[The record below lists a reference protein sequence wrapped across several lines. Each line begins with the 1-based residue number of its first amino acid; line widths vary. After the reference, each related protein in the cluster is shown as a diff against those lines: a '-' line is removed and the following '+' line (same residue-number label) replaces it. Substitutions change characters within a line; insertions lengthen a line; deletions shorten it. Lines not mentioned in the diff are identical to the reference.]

1 MRITLKDGYSMNL
14 ADKAIDNMELVD
26 ALAEMTDDT
35 DILAVSKVV
44 RLILGEEE
52 REKLYDHLRT
62 GDGRVPIQSVSE
74 TIKEIFAAYGDSGK
88 N

>member
-1 MRITLKDGYSMNL
+1 MRITLKSGYSMNL

-35 DILAVSKVV
+35 AVSKVV

-52 REKLYDHLRT
+52 RKKLYDHLRT